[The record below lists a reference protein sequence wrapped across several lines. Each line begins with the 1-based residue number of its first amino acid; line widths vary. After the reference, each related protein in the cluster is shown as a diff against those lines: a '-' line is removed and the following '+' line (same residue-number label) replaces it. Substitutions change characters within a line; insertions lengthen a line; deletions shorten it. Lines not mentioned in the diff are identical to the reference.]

1 MSVKQILANLR
12 LAEAAHLS
20 ATDVGRRRSAAQ
32 TVVQWTEV
40 WCEAT
45 DHRVR
50 LEIDEDGYIDAREI
64 EGANGA
70 AGA

>member
-1 MSVKQILANLR
+1 MTVRQILANLR

-20 ATDVGRRRSAAQ
+20 ATEVGRRRSAAQ
-32 TVVQWTEV
+32 TVVQWTEL

-50 LEIDEDGYIDAREI
+50 LEIDEDGYIDARDA
-64 EGANGA
+64 EGG
-70 AGA
+70 